1 MNDELTFRQETRQTD
16 AQSIRELTAS
26 TGFFTDAEI
35 DVAVELVE
43 ERLLKG
49 ESSGY
54 YFLFAECEGRVVGY
68 ACFGPIPCT
77 ISSYDLYWIAVHNAF
92 RGKGI
97 GKVLMRKSEET
108 IGSMGGQRVYI
119 ETSSRL
125 QYDSTR
131 RFYLACAYEE
141 AAFFADFYAP
151 GDGKVVYLKTL
162 DPA

>member
-1 MNDELTFRQETRQTD
+1 MNDELTFRQETRKTD

-43 ERLLKG
+43 ERLQKG
-49 ESSGY
+49 EQSGY
-54 YFLFAECEGRVVGY
+54 YFLFAERDGRVVGY
-68 ACFGPIPCT
+68 TCFGPIPCT
-77 ISSYDLYWIAVHNAF
+77 LSSYDLYWIAVHNDV

-97 GKVLMRKSEET
+97 GKILMQKSEDA
-108 IGSMGGQRVYI
+108 IASMGGQRIYI
-119 ETSSRL
+119 ETSSRQ

-131 RFYLACAYEE
+131 RFYLACVYEE

-162 DPA
+162 NVA

>member
-1 MNDELTFRQETRQTD
+1 MNDELTFRQDTRATD

-26 TGFFTDAEI
+26 TGFFTNAEI

-43 ERLLKG
+43 ERLQKG

-54 YFLFAECEGRVVGY
+54 YFLFAEREGRVVGY
-68 ACFGPIPCT
+68 TCFGPIPCT
-77 ISSYDLYWIAVHNAF
+77 LSSYDLYWIAVHHDL

-97 GKVLMRKSEET
+97 GKILMQKSEDA
-108 IGSMGGQRVYI
+108 IGKMGGQRIYI
-119 ETSSRL
+119 ETSSRQ

-162 DPA
+162 SMG